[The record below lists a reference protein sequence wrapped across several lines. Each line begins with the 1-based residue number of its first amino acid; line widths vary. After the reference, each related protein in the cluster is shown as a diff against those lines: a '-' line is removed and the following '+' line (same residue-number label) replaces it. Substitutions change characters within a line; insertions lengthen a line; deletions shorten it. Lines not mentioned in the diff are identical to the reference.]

1 MSNVIDIT
9 TRTKVDDESIT
20 CAEFLEDVIKAS
32 EGATS
37 AMILFYNDSSDE
49 SPRVHT
55 YMMSPMELLWY
66 AKQIEHIALTRA

>member
-1 MSNVIDIT
+1 MSNVIDII
-9 TRTKVDDESIT
+9 TRTKVDNDQTT

-37 AMILFYNDSSDE
+37 AMVLFYNDNSEE

-55 YMMSPMELLWY
+55 FMMSPMELLWY